1 MERLKLKDA
10 IKFIKEEYKG
20 NAKQAKELSRI
31 LETKSVKRYIDIM
44 GYEYPKIIFEEDVM
58 SNILKKYSIES
69 DSRILLNTGLYLI
82 SAEDS
87 YYEERRLIKE
97 SDVSYIEKEKKD
109 NPRNYVG
116 TFITHIC
123 YDLIDGSN
131 FYCSHDNL
139 IILPSLQEFINT
151 LDDYPSKNY
160 KFNEYNYNNK
170 YNIARSQFY
179 IMLMKENIKY
189 VLEYY
194 SNIKNAKEIEN
205 KIDEYIK
212 KKELKLK
219 KNEL

>member
-1 MERLKLKDA
+1 MERLELKEA
-10 IKFIKEEYKG
+10 IKLIKEEYKD
-20 NAKQAKELSRI
+20 NAEHAKELSRI
-31 LETKSVKRYIDIM
+31 LETKSVRRYIEIM
-44 GYEYPKIIFEEDVM
+44 GYEYPKITFEEDIM
-58 SNILKKYSIES
+58 NNILKKYSIES
-69 DSRILLNTGLYLI
+69 DNRILLDTGLYLI
-82 SAEDS
+82 SDEDS

-97 SDVSYIEKEKKD
+97 SDISYIEKEKKD
-109 NPRNYVG
+109 NPQDYVG

-131 FYCSHDNL
+131 FYCSPDNL

-160 KFNEYNYNNK
+160 KFSEYNYNNK

-205 KIDEYIK
+205 KIDKYIK
-212 KKELKLK
+212 KKELKLN